1 MKEQITFTEIEYR
14 LRRVTTRR
22 EAFLKEMDRLVPWA
36 ACVSLIEPVYP
47 AGGHGRKPIGIE
59 TMLRM
64 LFLQKWFG
72 LSAKGTEEAIY
83 DSYAMKQF
91 MAIRFD
97 EEQVPDATTLCRFR
111 KLLSD
116 NGLNEPIRSLVKA
129 AMAEARISVRCGSIT
144 DAVVVKAPTR
154 KKESKNAKKREKST

>member
-1 MKEQITFTEIEYR
+1 MMKEQISFTEFEYR
-14 LRRVTTRR
+14 QRRITTRR
-22 EAFLKEMDRLVPWA
+22 ELFLQEMDRLVPWA
-36 ACVSLIEPVYP
+36 QCVALIEPVYP
-47 AGGHGRKPIGIE
+47 QSGKGRQPIGVE

-64 LFLQKWFG
+64 YLLQTWFR

-116 NGLNEPIRSLVKA
+116 NNLSEPIMALVKDSLSQ
-129 AMAEARISVRCGSIT
+129 ARKTVRTGSIT
-144 DAVVVKAPTR
+144 DAAIVKKPS
-154 KKESKNAKKREKST
+154 KKSGKNK